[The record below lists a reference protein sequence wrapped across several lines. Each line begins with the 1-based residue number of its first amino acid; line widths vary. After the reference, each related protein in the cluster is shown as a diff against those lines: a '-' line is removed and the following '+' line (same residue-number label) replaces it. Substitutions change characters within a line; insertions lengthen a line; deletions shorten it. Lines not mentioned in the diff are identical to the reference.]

1 MSEPLRTVNVGLI
14 GLGTVG
20 GGVARLIK
28 SHHDEY
34 LAAYGI
40 DLKLTRACALAW
52 EQAEAAG
59 IEREAF
65 TSDWHDVVTDPAVDI
80 VVELIGGEH
89 PATEIFTTAFEHGK
103 HVVSA
108 NKALLG
114 RHVETLA
121 EKARACGVQIKCEA
135 SCGGGIPIVST
146 LEHDLVGNKI
156 LTIAGI
162 LNGTTNYILT
172 RMSKEGAEYA
182 DVLADAQRL
191 GLAEPDPASDVEG
204 LDAAYKLSILASLAF
219 HGRVPFENVYVEGI
233 TQVQAEDIR
242 CGQEL
247 GYTLKLLAI
256 AKRNGLKVET
266 RVHPTFIR
274 NDHPLANISGAFNA
288 VFLHG
293 HACGEMMFMGRGAGD
308 LPTASAIV
316 SDLVRAASAQKHL
329 YPTFDNE
336 LHPAVSLQ
344 NNTDWR
350 CAFYTRML
358 AKDEP
363 GVLSRIAQTFA
374 DHGVSIAA
382 MQQKGEQHD
391 GRVTVVF
398 ITHQAS
404 ERDMQKAIL
413 EIRPEVATVDEKG
426 TVTAVA
432 PGTTVIT
439 ASMENGQKAECTV
452 NCTWSADAPSQ
463 EPAGTEPAANG
474 ADAPAETKPTLSAN
488 DITLDSE
495 GDTQQITVTGASG
508 EVTWTSSDTK
518 IATVTADG
526 TITAVAPGRATVT
539 AKVGDQTLNCAVRC
553 IW

>member
-1 MSEPLRTVNVGLI
+1 MEAAQWPLPTTSRTARAFSFSIKRVLVRSLAKKRDIDFPEGVLTDRVEDVLDDPEISIVLEFLGGEEPAHQWITLALERGKTVVTANKVAFALHWHELQKAAKQSGAGLYY
-14 GLGTVG
+14 
-20 GGVARLIK
+20 
-28 SHHDEY
+28 E
-34 LAAYGI
+34 AAVCGAIPIIHTLEESLQANRISYIYGI
-40 DLKLTRACALAW
+40 
-52 EQAEAAG
+52 
-59 IEREAF
+59 
-65 TSDWHDVVTDPAVDI
+65 V
-80 VVELIGGEH
+80 
-89 PATEIFTTAFEHGK
+89 
-103 HVVSA
+103 
-108 NKALLG
+108 
-114 RHVETLA
+114 
-121 EKARACGVQIKCEA
+121 
-135 SCGGGIPIVST
+135 
-146 LEHDLVGNKI
+146 
-156 LTIAGI
+156 
-162 LNGTTNYILT
+162 NGTTNYILT

-256 AKRNGLKVET
+256 AKRDGLNVET

-336 LHPAVSLQ
+336 LHPAVSLK

-413 EIRPEVATVDEKG
+413 EIRPEVATVESLLR
-426 TVTAVA
+426 VE
-432 PGTTVIT
+432 
-439 ASMENGQKAECTV
+439 S
-452 NCTWSADAPSQ
+452 
-463 EPAGTEPAANG
+463 
-474 ADAPAETKPTLSAN
+474 
-488 DITLDSE
+488 
-495 GDTQQITVTGASG
+495 
-508 EVTWTSSDTK
+508 
-518 IATVTADG
+518 
-526 TITAVAPGRATVT
+526 
-539 AKVGDQTLNCAVRC
+539 
-553 IW
+553 